1 MFSDVRL
8 VPCDEFSQ
16 WHVRIFI
23 KEKTRI
29 VTQVVKQRVS
39 FFHPVARCFHL
50 SLSVLTLICA
60 PQYPTRQDSFFLR
73 VGMIQGAAQ
82 QLQKSYVR
90 TQKQTGIMQ
99 TPETLTS
106 RAIVLNFMDMM
117 KQFLSALREVFP
129 ECPKVMGYDVAFTL
143 KTSGMT
149 PVQMEVLGEEAM
161 CAYHEVMSPWY
172 TRCTRRDE
180 SLLREQ
186 NEFLFE
192 LDLPAKWNAGMHPDT
207 KSAIWEYINQLNNF
221 CCLMS
226 WTRDVVPPN
235 IMTAI
240 TTNASEM
247 AEKIKSGEMRM
258 SDFNVMDL
266 SQKIMGSVDP
276 HEL

>member
-1 MFSDVRL
+1 
-8 VPCDEFSQ
+8 
-16 WHVRIFI
+16 
-23 KEKTRI
+23 
-29 VTQVVKQRVS
+29 
-39 FFHPVARCFHL
+39 
-50 SLSVLTLICA
+50 
-60 PQYPTRQDSFFLR
+60 
-73 VGMIQGAAQ
+73 
-82 QLQKSYVR
+82 
-90 TQKQTGIMQ
+90 MQ

-207 KSAIWEYINQLNNF
+207 KSAIWESINQLNNF

-240 TTNASEM
+240 TTTASEM
-247 AEKIKSGEMRM
+247 AEKIK
-258 SDFNVMDL
+258 
-266 SQKIMGSVDP
+266 
-276 HEL
+276 